1 MVEIKDG
8 NIDLKALR
16 NLYQSDKVARA
27 FLDYAAR
34 RQRNAVETPVD
45 RVRMNLR
52 HEGCAASRKDTIELF
67 RKLADI
73 GCGEFV
79 VGRRGRESRF
89 LWSVGLVS
97 VGRAASG
104 ESEEIERITEDDSSD
119 DETSD
124 TLTHRFHLRPDNT
137 VEFDLP
143 TNLTESEANRLA
155 DYIRTLPFRA

>member
-1 MVEIKDG
+1 MVDAKYG
-8 NIDLKALR
+8 NVDLKALR
-16 NLYQSDKVARA
+16 ALYQGDKIARA

-52 HEGCAASRKDTIELF
+52 HEGCSASRKDTIDLF
-67 RKLADI
+67 RKLVDL

-79 VGRRGRESRF
+79 VGRRGKESR
-89 LWSVGLVS
+89 LQWSVGLVS

-104 ESEEIERITEDDSSD
+104 ESEEIEGITEDDSND
-119 DETSD
+119 DQTID
-124 TLTHRFHLRPDNT
+124 TLSHRFHLRPDMT
-137 VEFDLP
+137 ADFDLP
-143 TNLTESEANRLA
+143 ADLTESEANRLA